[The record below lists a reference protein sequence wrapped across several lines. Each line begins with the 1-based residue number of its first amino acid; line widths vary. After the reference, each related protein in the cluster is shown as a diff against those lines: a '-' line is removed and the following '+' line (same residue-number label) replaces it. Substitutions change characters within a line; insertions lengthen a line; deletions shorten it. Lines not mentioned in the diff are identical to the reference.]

1 MPGSIIIAHDK
12 SAFSIY
18 LAEIIQKAGYIV
30 FHTHNVQ
37 ETLQSTEINN
47 PELLILATNL
57 QKSSGFDLCKKL
69 KGIEEIRNTPVIFIS
84 SENEPA
90 KELGFLAGG
99 VDFITPPVNP
109 KEFIA
114 RIRTHINIARGIKTS
129 EAESQRLLAEIK
141 DCRKVEEAL
150 LKSEK
155 KFKLL
160 SHSSS
165 KMLELPDP
173 NSIYKY
179 ISSELQS
186 HLPNTI
192 IIIVSMNEANGEGQA
207 IEIAGIDSKFY
218 EFVVSV
224 SGINPL
230 ERKFK
235 LMPKIT
241 ELLRSGNLIEF
252 DQRLEALCGEDF
264 PVYAARIIEKVVG
277 MNKLYLI
284 GISHNNTLLS
294 SIHFITTKDTIIRD
308 ADFIES
314 FLKIAGIVIQKKIA
328 EISLKKNEDKLLKLN
343 ASKDKLFAIIG
354 HDLRNPFNTIL
365 GFTDLLLESIENQ
378 KLDKTEKFVSLIGAS
393 AKSAYSLLQNLLD
406 WAKTQSGQL
415 HMQKEQIDLSELI
428 REICFVYNPEAK
440 RKDITIVS
448 NHQEASVIYADSNLL
463 KIIMRNL
470 IGNAIKYSYRNGGI
484 EVRTEDKRDHIKI
497 SVIDNGIGMTE
508 EVFNKLF
515 EFTGND
521 SVEGTENEKG
531 SGLGL
536 ILCKEFIEM
545 HGGKLLVETKSGKGS
560 RFSFTL
566 PKLNY

>member
-1 MPGSIIIAHDK
+1 MLGSIILAYDK
-12 SAFSIY
+12 SDFVDY
-18 LAEIIQKAGYIV
+18 LTEIIQEAGYTVIPA
-30 FHTHNVQ
+30 HSAQ
-37 ETLQSTEINN
+37 ETLKRAAGNN
-47 PELLILATNL
+47 AELIILGTQI
-57 QKSSGFDLCKKL
+57 QKSNGFELCKKL
-69 KGIEEIRNTPVIFIS
+69 KEIDGIHNTPVIFIS
-84 SENEPA
+84 SENEPL
-90 KELGFLAGG
+90 KVQGFLAGG
-99 VDFITPPVNP
+99 VDFINEPVDP
-109 KEFIA
+109 EEFIVRIAAHIRVA
-114 RIRTHINIARGIKTS
+114 RVIKNS
-129 EAESQRLLAEIK
+129 EAEAQRLLTEIN

-160 SHSSS
+160 SLSSS
-165 KMLELPDP
+165 RMLELPDP
-173 NSIYKY
+173 GSIYKF
-179 ISSELQS
+179 ISVELQS

-192 IIIVSMNEANGEGQA
+192 IIIVSMDEAKGEGKPL
-207 IEIAGIDSKFY
+207 EIAGIDSKFY

-241 ELLRSGNLIEF
+241 ELLKSGNLIEF
-252 DQRLEALCGEDF
+252 NEKLEALCGEDF

-277 MNKLYLI
+277 ISNLYLI
-284 GISHNNTLLS
+284 GINYNNTLLS
-294 SIHFITTKDTIIRD
+294 SIHFITTKDTTIQD

-328 EISLKKNEDKLLKLN
+328 EISLKQNEDKLLKLN

-440 RKDITIVS
+440 RKEITIIS
-448 NHQEASVIYADSNLL
+448 NQQEVRGIYADSNLL

-470 IGNAIKYSYRNGGI
+470 IGNAIKYSYRNGII
-484 EVRTEDKRDHIKI
+484 EVRTEEKRDHIKI
-497 SVIDNGIGMTE
+497 SVIDNGIGMTG
-508 EVFNKLF
+508 EVFNRLF
-515 EFTGND
+515 EFSGND
-521 SVEGTENEKG
+521 SIEGTENEKG

-545 HGGKLLVETKSGKGS
+545 HEGKLLVETKDGKGS